1 MFRWKPSIR
10 LRSTERGMA
19 MGYVFELHFHT
30 SEVSACGNV
39 SAADGVRAY
48 AEKGYAGLVVTDH
61 FYRGYFDSLP
71 DTLSWPEKVD
81 RFLAGYRTAEREG
94 KACGIRVLPGME
106 LRFDGSAND
115 YLVYGMT
122 EELLRETVA
131 PYEWT
136 EGRFSAFAREHGLLF
151 AQAHPFRPGL
161 TRCAPA
167 LLDGVEI
174 YNGNR
179 RHNSHNDLAAAFAEE
194 NGLLP
199 LAGSDFH
206 EWEDLQYAGAEFER
220 LPLDAADL
228 VKLLRSRA
236 YRLCTG
242 TSPAQSR

>member
-1 MFRWKPSIR
+1 MFRWKLLIR
-10 LRSTERGMA
+10 LRNTERGMA

-39 SAADGVRAY
+39 PAADGVRAY
-48 AEKGYAGLVVTDH
+48 AEKGYAGVVVTDH

-81 RFLAGYRTAEREG
+81 RFLTGYRTAEREG

-136 EGRFSAFAREHGLLF
+136 EERFSAFAREHGLLF

-161 TRCAPA
+161 A